1 MPDEPV
7 PVRRAALG
15 CLAIALVGLG
25 LAALV
30 RPAIFTL
37 APPRGDDG
45 VIVATLAELGDGPIA
60 REQLLTRSYGH
71 HGERDAGDGRVQLTL
86 ILAESAFGGVSAV
99 NGASPVQADCPLEI
113 GPDRLVDCTDRA
125 WTYDGLPI
133 DPNDPPLDRFPVEVE
148 GSSIVVDLTRT
159 VDEQAQGVHPSI
171 EGAS

>member
-15 CLAIALVGLG
+15 CLVIALVGLG

-37 APPRGDDG
+37 APPRGDHR
-45 VIVATLAELGDGPIA
+45 VIVATLAELGAGPIA

-86 ILAESAFGGVSAV
+86 ILAEAALGGVSAV
-99 NGASPVQADCPLEI
+99 NGASPVQADCPVEI
-113 GPDRLVDCTDRA
+113 GADRLVDCGDRA
-125 WTYDGLPI
+125 WTYEGLPI
-133 DPNDPPLDRFPVEVE
+133 DSADPPLDRFPVDVE
-148 GSSIVVDLTRT
+148 GSSVVVDLTRT
-159 VDEQAQGVHPSI
+159 LEQQAQGLHPRAPM
-171 EGAS
+171 AS